1 MKKNINI
8 VLIYSSVKSKKSPPL
23 MKKFLNKFLYNRLS
37 NLKNSDK
44 KILIKYKKDI
54 DEIIIMVHKKEFIIV
69 LITLFVY

>member
-1 MKKNINI
+1 
-8 VLIYSSVKSKKSPPL
+8 

-54 DEIIIMVHKKEFIIV
+54 DEIIIMAHKKELIIV